1 MNRPTTIERAYEI
14 ARSGSV
20 ENVDAVARQLK
31 REQFEAV
38 DQHLMGASTRATL
51 RRLCLEAKQSAVA

>member
-20 ENVDAVARQLK
+20 DNVDAVARQLK

-38 DQHLMGASTRATL
+38 DQHLTGASTRATL
-51 RRLCLEAKQSAVA
+51 RRLCLEAKQAASV